1 MLSQLE
7 WALPRLKNSEAE
19 SVAVRV
25 ETFLRSGVDAHIECS
40 PRQLGDIARKMCL
53 NVTEHESNYSLTI
66 TEGDTVVILQTP
78 ITTKTTEQ

>member
-19 SVAVRV
+19 SVAECVK
-25 ETFLRSGVDAHIECS
+25 TCLLSGKSKNITCS

-66 TEGDTVVILQTP
+66 MDGGTVVILQTP
-78 ITTKTTEQ
+78 IQTTQP

>member
-7 WALPRLKNSEAE
+7 WAIPRLKNSEAE

-66 TEGDTVVILQTP
+66 TEGDTTVILQTP
-78 ITTKTTEQ
+78 IQTTQP